1 VQFLASD
8 EHTFMHKF
16 AMEYGPPALEKG
28 AELEI
33 HGHETV
39 WRAADREPFACAEQL
54 AGTQL
59 SAHILLVNVVL
70 FVVVVCV
77 MAVVYLSF
85 TRPLL
90 DELDRQTTECRNLL
104 LCLDDNALADIP
116 GIKALNSE
124 LQHG

>member
-1 VQFLASD
+1 
-8 EHTFMHKF
+8 MRRC
-16 AMEYGPPALEKG
+16 GRG
-28 AELEI
+28 
-33 HGHETV
+33 
-39 WRAADREPFACAEQL
+39 ADREPFACAEQL

-59 SAHILLVNVVL
+59 SAHILRVNVVL
-70 FVVVVCV
+70 FVVVVFV
-77 MAVVYLSF
+77 MAVVYLTF